1 MRGGDECLGCKRKHH
16 LWICAIAVGEAYL
29 NHLSMNRE
37 LNALHARVKVCGE
50 GNRYKRMARITRDKD
65 TLDTVRIDL
74 SDVLRRYSVRCV
86 GPTTWL
92 RSRIP

>member
-1 MRGGDECLGCKRKHH
+1 
-16 LWICAIAVGEAYL
+16 
-29 NHLSMNRE
+29 MNR
-37 LNALHARVKVCGE
+37 ALEALLVKVRLCGE
-50 GNRYKRMARITRDKD
+50 GSWYKRMFRITRDKD